1 MKNKLMIVILGVLF
15 YNSIIFGAS
24 TLPPKKIITSS
35 MTQEQIF
42 DIGDEYFKEGNYED
56 ALKVFKRDLDD
67 ENFVFGAATVSRLL
81 GRYKESI
88 KYYNILIEKNPEYAE
103 SYFGR
108 ALSNRGIE
116 EYGKAIN
123 DFNKVLMK
131 GPSEYAYVG
140 IGDLYILIGE
150 KGKAK
155 TILDRGVQE
164 FPNSKLLKQLQ
175 RKAYN

>member
-1 MKNKLMIVILGVLF
+1 M
-15 YNSIIFGAS
+15 
-24 TLPPKKIITSS
+24 
-35 MTQEQIF
+35 
-42 DIGDEYFKEGNYED
+42 
-56 ALKVFKRDLDD
+56 
-67 ENFVFGAATVSRLL
+67 SRLL

-140 IGDLYILIGE
+140 IGDLYVLIGE